1 MEELEIIVA
10 VRAIV
15 EELEIIVEGQGTVEQ
30 VGIAE
35 VTDQARGPAIAEEGV
50 AIASATAASHP
61 GLAGVREATPLA
73 AAEPVAARLAPVARA
88 GPPAWVLV
96 VAVAVAAAAGGG
108 GRQA

>member
-1 MEELEIIVA
+1 MEA
-10 VRAIV
+10 R
-15 EELEIIVEGQGTVEQ
+15 GTVEP

-35 VTDQARGPAIAEEGV
+35 VTDQARAPAIAEAGV
-50 AIASATAASHP
+50 AIVSATGASHR

-73 AAEPVAARLAPVARA
+73 EPVAARLAPAARA

-96 VAVAVAAAAGGG
+96 VAVVAVAAVGGG

>member
-1 MEELEIIVA
+1 
-10 VRAIV
+10 
-15 EELEIIVEGQGTVEQ
+15 VEGQGTVEQ

-35 VTDQARGPAIAEEGV
+35 VTGQARGPVIAEEAV
-50 AIASATAASHP
+50 EIASATGASRP

-73 AAEPVAARLAPVARA
+73 EPVAARLAPAARA

-96 VAVAVAAAAGGG
+96 VAAVGGG

>member
-1 MEELEIIVA
+1 
-10 VRAIV
+10 
-15 EELEIIVEGQGTVEQ
+15 VEGQGTVEP

-50 AIASATAASHP
+50 AIASATGASRP
-61 GLAGVREATPLA
+61 GLAGVPEATPLV
-73 AAEPVAARLAPVARA
+73 AEPVAARLAPAARA

-96 VAVAVAAAAGGG
+96 VAAVAVAAVGGG

>member
-1 MEELEIIVA
+1 M
-10 VRAIV
+10 
-15 EELEIIVEGQGTVEQ
+15 EGQEIVEQ

-35 VTDQARGPAIAEEGV
+35 VTDQARAPAIAEAGV
-50 AIASATAASHP
+50 AIASATGASHP

-73 AAEPVAARLAPVARA
+73 AEPVAARLAPAARV

-96 VAVAVAAAAGGG
+96 VAAVAVAAVGGG

>member
-1 MEELEIIVA
+1 MEEQE
-10 VRAIV
+10 
-15 EELEIIVEGQGTVEQ
+15 TVEQ

-35 VTDQARGPAIAEEGV
+35 VTDQARGPAIAQEGV
-50 AIASATAASHP
+50 AIASATGASHP

-73 AAEPVAARLAPVARA
+73 AAEPVAARLAPAARV

-96 VAVAVAAAAGGG
+96 VAVAVAAVGGG

>member
-1 MEELEIIVA
+1 M
-10 VRAIV
+10 
-15 EELEIIVEGQGTVEQ
+15 EGQEIVEQ

-35 VTDQARGPAIAEEGV
+35 VTDQVRGPAIIAEQAV
-50 AIASATAASHP
+50 AIASATGASHP

-73 AAEPVAARLAPVARA
+73 AAEPVAARLAPAARV

-96 VAVAVAAAAGGG
+96 VAAVAVAAVGGG

>member
-1 MEELEIIVA
+1 MEEQE
-10 VRAIV
+10 
-15 EELEIIVEGQGTVEQ
+15 TVEQ

-35 VTDQARGPAIAEEGV
+35 VTDQARGPAIAQEGV
-50 AIASATAASHP
+50 AIASATGASHP

-73 AAEPVAARLAPVARA
+73 AAEPVAARLAPAARA

-96 VAVAVAAAAGGG
+96 VAAVAVAAAGGG

>member
-1 MEELEIIVA
+1 MEEQE
-10 VRAIV
+10 
-15 EELEIIVEGQGTVEQ
+15 TVEQ

-35 VTDQARGPAIAEEGV
+35 VTDQARGPAIAQEGV
-50 AIASATAASHP
+50 AIASATGASRP

-73 AAEPVAARLAPVARA
+73 AEPVAARLAPAARV

-96 VAVAVAAAAGGG
+96 VAVAVAAAVGGG

>member
-1 MEELEIIVA
+1 M
-10 VRAIV
+10 
-15 EELEIIVEGQGTVEQ
+15 EGQGTVEQ

-50 AIASATAASHP
+50 AIASATGASRP
-61 GLAGVREATPLA
+61 GLAGVREATPLV
-73 AAEPVAARLAPVARA
+73 AEPVAARLAPAARA

-96 VAVAVAAAAGGG
+96 VAAVAVAAVAVGGG